1 MLFPGAAV
9 VASDLDTFMTGLEGR
24 KDQLP
29 VVTGEL
35 ADGWIYGAPS
45 ATTNRRLSPSRPIRL
60 NQSPYYQAIVALTI
74 HMGLGL
80 CARHRKR
87 SDQTAADAGART
99 SEGSMDGEWSRRNTP
114 DGSRKVHSHVDEELR
129 AREPTNPLISTCR
142 GRPWRCIARLT
153 LGWWTTDLG
162 NSQRSRVGRGAH
174 YWLGQRS
181 LSLCEVGATK
191 PIRGSG
197 TGL

>member
-74 HMGLGL
+74 HMGLGIL
-80 CARHRKR
+80 APGIA
-87 SDQTAADAGART
+87 SDPIKLQR
-99 SEGSMDGEWSRRNTP
+99 MR
-114 DGSRKVHSHVDEELR
+114 ELAR
-129 AREPTNPLISTCR
+129 ARAAWTASGAAGTHPTEVERFTLMSMKNSEHVS
-142 GRPWRCIARLT
+142 RPTR
-153 LGWWTTDLG
+153 
-162 NSQRSRVGRGAH
+162 
-174 YWLGQRS
+174 
-181 LSLCEVGATK
+181 
-191 PIRGSG
+191 
-197 TGL
+197 